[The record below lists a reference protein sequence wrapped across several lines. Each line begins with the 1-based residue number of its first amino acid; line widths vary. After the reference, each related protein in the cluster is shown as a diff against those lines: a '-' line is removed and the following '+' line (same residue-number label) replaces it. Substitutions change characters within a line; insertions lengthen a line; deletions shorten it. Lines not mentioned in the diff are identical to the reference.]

1 MEDDTGY
8 GAGSGSPCDSPSR
21 LRQSITS
28 QDSRDQVQQGILIQL
43 TSTEEEW
50 DSPSDGC
57 LLFPLERDDEE
68 SLSSVSREIPHP
80 NVAPSSDDQG
90 LRCPSFHVP
99 LSPSSPGSL
108 GDFCLPAPN
117 FLNPNSTPG
126 HSMGT
131 PMAKPLVNLVKSLS
145 TEVDSKEASLKA
157 KPFLSLVKSISTEI
171 SLSQPEV
178 SQSRSDSKLN
188 LYLWRPFA
196 QPKGRNGDSRTAPP
210 SPSGLSPSEPKGG
223 FFKVELEDT
232 RRKFSEAVQ
241 EQFSMI
247 SKIMGDENSSSP
259 KCQRPA
265 RPCDSSR
272 GVREGKTCG
281 DPFAAEAQGRNARIM
296 DAAILS
302 KRTLPKQCLSSE
314 HSGTVSTRGRRS
326 ERCTNDDAIQSKE
339 PSQGLLGQLMC
350 AQHSPPV
357 PEKWLFAL
365 AVLAYGYFTLPLPSY
380 LSGLSLGLACGFLL
394 GLLLI
399 LLLVPQ
405 HPIQPHKNLSVDE
418 NIPPEIFVLG
428 HNDPLAQKGW
438 MTQAHVYDPETHSPS
453 PSHCVYAT
461 LEGPWLRLAC
471 PSNNIPRWAAFS
483 EQPFEADFVSS
494 RRYQLANSKVFLL
507 PSLLAR
513 KRLWNMKYPICIVLA
528 EGEEGEEEGSTEE
541 AFEGEPRADRQ
552 AAPSQPS
559 QPTTLF
565 LFGRTGREKEEWF
578 QNFLRASMMKSHSG
592 CGSQSGVSP
601 PCGSSEP
608 ALMQCTDGSSR
619 GSTDDIPSQ
628 LHMRDLA
635 VSMKEKILLDYSN
648 YMTRFIVPANASTL
662 PSPCPSNEGSP
673 TEKRKLISKSM
684 ESHSEEQIAWINALI
699 GRIFWDFLCEKYWA
713 DLVARKIQKKLSKI
727 RLPYFMNELT
737 LTELDLGTCMPQV
750 TNVTRPSLDQ
760 RGLWLELDLVYTGS
774 LQMTLETKM
783 ILSRLGKDG
792 GLEANSAPEPG
803 GLTTR
808 SRLCVLADSD
818 EESSSAGSS
827 DEEEVPPSDLQGYQ
841 GDRGTPPGSEGHGGG
856 RKSRKILWF
865 VDKITKSK
873 YFQKATE
880 NEYIKK
886 MMEEVSSTPLLLSV
900 EVQELSG
907 TLAINI
913 PPPPTD
919 RIWYSFCTPPR
930 LDLRVRPKLG
940 EREVTLTHV
949 TDWIEK
955 KLVDEFQKAF
965 VMPNM
970 DDIYL
975 PLMNSAPT
983 SPPKN
988 EQNPAQ
994 PPCGASIE
1002 TWDKPCQESPP
1013 EGE

>member
-1 MEDDTGY
+1 MEDNTGY

-28 QDSRDQVQQGILIQL
+28 QDRQQGILIQL
-43 TSTEEEW
+43 TSTEGEW
-50 DSPSDGC
+50 DSPNDGC
-57 LLFPLERDDEE
+57 LLFPLERDDEG
-68 SLSSVSREIPHP
+68 SLIAVSMEIPHP
-80 NVAPSSDDQG
+80 NVAHSSDSQV
-90 LRCPSFHVP
+90 LHCPSLHVP

-126 HSMGT
+126 HS
-131 PMAKPLVNLVKSLS
+131 AKPFANLVKSLS
-145 TEVDSKEASLKA
+145 TEVDSKEASLKT
-157 KPFLSLVKSISTEI
+157 KPFLNLVKSISTEI

-188 LYLWRPFA
+188 IHLWRQFT

-210 SPSGLSPSEPKGG
+210 SPSSLSPSEPKGG

-232 RRKFSEAVQ
+232 RRKFSEAMQ

-259 KCQRPA
+259 KCQRPV

-272 GVREGKTCG
+272 GVREGNTFG
-281 DPFAAEAQGRNARIM
+281 DPFAAEAQARSARTM
-296 DAAILS
+296 DADILS
-302 KRTLPKQCLSSE
+302 KRTRPKPCLSSE
-314 HSGTVSTRGRRS
+314 KVSTKSRRS
-326 ERCTNDDAIQSKE
+326 EMCTNDDANQSKD
-339 PSQGLLGQLMC
+339 PSQGLLGQLMS
-350 AQHSPPV
+350 AQYSAPV

-380 LSGLSLGLACGFLL
+380 LSGLSLGIACGFLL

-405 HPIQPHKNLSVDE
+405 HPVQPHKNLSVDE

-428 HNDPLAQKGW
+428 HNGPLAQKGW
-438 MTQAHVYDPETHSPS
+438 MNQAHAYDPETHSPS
-453 PSHCVYAT
+453 LSHCVYAT
-461 LEGPWLRLAC
+461 LEGSWLRLAY

-483 EQPFEADFVSS
+483 EQPFEGDFVSS
-494 RRYQLANSKVFLL
+494 CRYQLANSKVFLL

-528 EGEEGEEEGSTEE
+528 EGKEGAEEESTEE
-541 AFEGEPRADRQ
+541 AFEGEPRAGRQ
-552 AAPSQPS
+552 AAPSLPA

-592 CGSQSGVSP
+592 SGSQSSNGVSP
-601 PCGSSEP
+601 PCGSSES
-608 ALMQCTDGSSR
+608 ALVQCTDGSSR

-648 YMTRFIVPANASTL
+648 YMTHFIVPANASTL
-662 PSPCPSNEGSP
+662 PSPCPSNEDSP
-673 TEKRKLISKSM
+673 TEKKKFISQHM
-684 ESHSEEQIAWINALI
+684 ESHSEAQIAWINALI

-750 TNVTRPSLDQ
+750 TNITRPSLDQ

-792 GLEANSAPEPG
+792 GLEADSAPEPG

-886 MMEEVSSTPLLLSV
+886 MMEEVSSTPLLLTV

-955 KLVDEFQKAF
+955 KLVEEFQKVF

-988 EQNPAQ
+988 EQTPAQ
-994 PPCGASIE
+994 PSCGASME
-1002 TWDKPCQESPP
+1002 LWDKSCQESPP